1 MSEIKIP
8 KINTEMLTEA
18 AQRIG
23 LAAMS
28 AALVLSVV
36 ELPDDAKRVILPN
49 RPSPVWANA
58 GGENSENNPIRR
70 EREETAPHFIS
81 YSVVQ
86 RTPSRSG
93 RG

>member
-8 KINTEMLTEA
+8 KINTKMLAEV
-18 AQRIG
+18 AQRVG

-28 AALVLSVV
+28 TALVLSVV

-49 RPSPVWANA
+49 RPAPVWVNA
-58 GGENSENNPIRR
+58 GGENSDNNPIRR

-86 RTPSRSG
+86 RTPARSG